1 MSKWQLIVEQL
12 AINCQEIKE
21 WVLKLM
27 VNSEKEHRMKSS
39 ALLGVAND
47 NVGESIV
54 YQSSN
59 HAVIMWQ
66 SLYNIQYSYLMVQ
79 CVV

>member
-1 MSKWQLIVEQL
+1 MSNWQLIVEQL
-12 AINCQEIKE
+12 AINCQEVKE

-39 ALLGVAND
+39 ALPGVAND
-47 NVGESIV
+47 KVGESIF
-54 YQSSN
+54 YRSSN
-59 HAVIMWQ
+59 HSVIMGQ
-66 SLYNIQYSYLMVQ
+66 SLYTIQYSYHMVQ